1 MEILN
6 VSCLEREASYTYTYT
21 YVHIYIHIHIHST
34 YTYTYICT
42 HTHIHY
48 FSTQNT
54 SAHTHT
60 HTHTETHTRS
70 SPTDI
75 HTPPLAPRSLFLP
88 FVYVHIYVFSLTQ
101 RIKHRNI
108 KTQIHKLIRFLFSL
122 PILGSS
128 RPLVS

>member
-48 FSTQNT
+48 FSTQNK
-54 SAHTHT
+54 SAHT